1 MPRRSKAKMSKKTKG
16 IIGAAA
22 ACFVV
27 AGAALLWWQQTKTSE
42 QPLKQ
47 PTIPQL

>member
-27 AGAALLWWQQTKTSE
+27 AGAALLGGNKPKHQS